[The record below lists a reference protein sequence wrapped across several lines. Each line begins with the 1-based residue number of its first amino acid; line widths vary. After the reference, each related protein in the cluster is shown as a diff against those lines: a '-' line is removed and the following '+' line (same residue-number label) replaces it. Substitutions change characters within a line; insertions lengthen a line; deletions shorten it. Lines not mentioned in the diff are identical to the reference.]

1 MDTIISAYTP
11 EHFALI
17 EELAWRIVPE
27 FYAPLLEPGTP
38 EYFVKSGLTAAAL
51 AAQVERGDKHFII
64 LVEDRAV
71 GCFSLEPEGT
81 MVVLSHFYV
90 LREYRGRGL
99 GQLAMTFIDREVT
112 VMGARRIELLV
123 LRVNSAAVGLYR
135 KNGYA
140 VAAEVLTRLG
150 NGAVLEDY
158 LMRKEVDY

>member
-1 MDTIISAYTP
+1 
-11 EHFALI
+11 
-17 EELAWRIVPE
+17 
-27 FYAPLLEPGTP
+27 
-38 EYFVKSGLTAAAL
+38 
-51 AAQVERGDKHFII
+51 
-64 LVEDRAV
+64 
-71 GCFSLEPEGT
+71 